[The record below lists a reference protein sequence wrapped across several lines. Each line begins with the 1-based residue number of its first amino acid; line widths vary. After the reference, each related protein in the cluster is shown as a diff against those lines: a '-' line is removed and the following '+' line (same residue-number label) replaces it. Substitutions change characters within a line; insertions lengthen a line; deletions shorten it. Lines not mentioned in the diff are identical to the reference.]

1 LFDVGCWL
9 LDVSILMNV
18 FQTILILAF
27 AFLAAFGEAT
37 LAAPRQW
44 LGAQVDLLPALMV
57 YAALNAGLPTIA
69 LLAVLGG
76 VWFDTLSANPLGISI
91 LPLAVIGWPI
101 YWRRDLIL
109 RDLPFAQ
116 FVLGAAA
123 SAIAPA
129 LTMLLLLSG
138 GQELLLGWGTLWQ
151 WLVMTAVGAV
161 ATPFIF
167 ELMAACNRALGYQPQ
182 PEIGFRPDREIRRSR
197 KKL

>member
-1 LFDVGCWL
+1 MSAFK
-9 LDVSILMNV
+9 
-18 FQTILILAF
+18 TILILLF

-91 LPLAVIGWPI
+91 LPLAAIGWPV

-123 SAIAPA
+123 SAAAPL
-129 LTMLLLLSG
+129 LTLLLLLSG
-138 GQELLLGWGTLWQ
+138 GKELLLGWGTLWQ
-151 WLVMTAVGAV
+151 WIVMAAVGAV
-161 ATPFIF
+161 ATPFVF
-167 ELMAACNRALGYQPQ
+167 ALMEACHRALGYQPRQ
-182 PEIGFRPDREIRRSR
+182 EIGFRLDREIQRSR

>member
-1 LFDVGCWL
+1 
-9 LDVSILMNV
+9 MKV
-18 FQTILILAF
+18 FHTILILAF
-27 AFLAAFGEAT
+27 AFLATFGEAT
-37 LAAPRQW
+37 LTAPRQW

-76 VWFDTLSANPLGISI
+76 VWFDSLSANPLGISI
-91 LPLAVIGWPI
+91 LPLALIGWPI

-116 FVLGAAA
+116 LVLGAAA

-129 LTMLLLLSG
+129 LTLLLLLSG
-138 GQELLLGWGTLWQ
+138 GKDLLVGWGTLWQ
-151 WLVMTAVGAV
+151 WIVMTAVGAV

-167 ELMAACNRALGYQPQ
+167 SLMDASNRALGYQERIEP
-182 PEIGFRPDREIRRSR
+182 GFRLDREIQRSR